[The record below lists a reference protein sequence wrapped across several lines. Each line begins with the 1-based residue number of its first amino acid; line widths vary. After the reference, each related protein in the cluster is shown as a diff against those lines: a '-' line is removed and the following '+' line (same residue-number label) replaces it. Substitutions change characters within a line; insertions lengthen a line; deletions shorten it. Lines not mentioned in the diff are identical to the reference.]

1 MVFFILVMELAGE
14 IVVLL
19 VLVMELAGE
28 IVVFFILVMELAG
41 EIVVLLV
48 LVMELAGELGK
59 TTEVTM
65 VTVMIF
71 IGKRNSC
78 GESSKHTN
86 QEECLHCKDL
96 LCCCMKSSSI
106 TPH

>member
-1 MVFFILVMELAGE
+1 
-14 IVVLL
+14 
-19 VLVMELAGE
+19 
-28 IVVFFILVMELAG
+28 MELAG

-65 VTVMIF
+65 VIF

-78 GESSKHTN
+78 GESSKNTN
-86 QEECLHCKDL
+86 QEESLHCKDL
-96 LCCCMKSSSI
+96 LC
-106 TPH
+106 